1 MKKFIAL
8 GLAIITLLMVAIFI
22 HQRIQYNNWCKDREI
37 IEYRVKWG
45 DTLDGISYEH
55 KPSWMDVRE
64 YCYYITDLNDMDC
77 SNIYEGQTIK
87 LYTTIGE

>member
-1 MKKFIAL
+1 MKKL
-8 GLAIITLLMVAIFI
+8 LSITLAVAAILMVALFV
-22 HQRIQYNNWCKDREI
+22 HQHIRYNTWYNNREV

-45 DTLDGISYEH
+45 DTLNGIGYEH

-64 YCYYITDLNDMDC
+64 YCYYIADLNDMDC

-87 LYTTIGE
+87 LYAIGE

>member
-1 MKKFIAL
+1 MHKL
-8 GLAIITLLMVAIFI
+8 LSITLAVAAILMAVLFI
-22 HQRIQYNNWCKDREI
+22 HQRTQYNTWCDNREVV
-37 IEYRVKWG
+37 EYRVKWG
-45 DTLDGISYEH
+45 DTLNGISYEH

>member
-1 MKKFIAL
+1 MHKLLSITFAVAAILVVAL
-8 GLAIITLLMVAIFI
+8 FV
-22 HQRIQYNNWCKDREI
+22 HQRIQYDTWYNNREV

-45 DTLDGISYEH
+45 DTLNDIGYEY

-64 YCYYITDLNDMDC
+64 YCYYIADLNSMDD

-87 LYTTIGE
+87 LYAIGE